1 MPKPRKKLTGR
12 ALQAALKK
20 IKVLILDVD
29 GVMTDGKIFY
39 VEGTGW
45 GATYSVI
52 DGFGIKL
59 LMRAGFEVCV
69 ISGGAFTSHKKRAEI
84 LGIKHAYFGD
94 ENKLHAF
101 AKIQQDLGVTEAE
114 CAYIGDEL
122 FDIPVLEKVAF
133 AATPPHA
140 PAQVKNVAHYITKK
154 TGGNG
159 AVREL
164 CEMLLDA
171 SPSVSPAAPPT
182 KAAKPK
188 KKG

>member
-1 MPKPRKKLTGR
+1 MAKTRKKLAGK
-12 ALQAALKK
+12 ALQAVLKK

-39 VEGTGW
+39 TEGTGW
-45 GATYSVI
+45 GATYSVF

-59 LMRAGFEVCV
+59 LMRAGIEVCV
-69 ISGGAFTSHKKRAEI
+69 ISGGAFTSHRKRAES

-101 AKIQQDLGVTEAE
+101 AVIQKDLNATDEE

-122 FDIPVLEKVAF
+122 FDIPVLERVAF

-140 PAQVKNVAHYITKK
+140 PEAVKKNVHYVTKRP
-154 TGGNG
+154 GGSG

-164 CEMLLDA
+164 CELILA
-171 SPSVSPAAPPT
+171 AQPSR
-182 KAAKPK
+182 